1 MIGKLFTVARPQV
14 IIVLLA
20 GAFGVAERAS
30 AQVFSEF
37 LIPTANSLSYAIT
50 TGPDDALW
58 FVEYSSAKIG
68 RITTAGA
75 ITEFTGLGNNPQ
87 GITAGPDRALWF
99 TEAGN
104 STGASRRPARL
115 RNSRFQRTTADPLV
129 SPRARIRRCGSPSM
143 TEIRLAASRRP
154 ARLRNS

>member
-50 TGPDDALW
+50 TVL
-58 FVEYSSAKIG
+58 VLIG
-68 RITTAGA
+68 GYVA
-75 ITEFTGLGNNPQ
+75 Q
-87 GITAGPDRALWF
+87 
-99 TEAGN
+99 
-104 STGASRRPARL
+104 
-115 RNSRFQRTTADPLV
+115 V
-129 SPRARIRRCGSPSM
+129 
-143 TEIRLAASRRP
+143 LA
-154 ARLRNS
+154 